1 MEIVQERLKRT
12 ALLLSPRQM
21 ELLEG
26 AHVLLLGLGGVGS
39 YAAEAL
45 ARLGVGHMTLVD
57 NDTVAP
63 SNLNR
68 QLPAL
73 ESTIGMRK
81 TDVTAARLRDAAPGI
96 RLDTADVF
104 YLPETPVEI
113 PEDCAVVVDAIDT
126 VSAKLHL
133 AQTCYRRG
141 VPLVSCM
148 GMGNRLDPTQI
159 RIGDLYET
167 RDCPLCRVMRQQL
180 RKRGVPSLRCVYSLE
195 KARVPVPPEEGAEAR
210 ATGRVA
216 PGSVSFV
223 PSVAGL
229 YLAYE
234 AAQAIWREGAWKEY
248 APAPA
253 TREKIS
259 R

>member
-1 MEIVQERLKRT
+1 MEIAQERLKRT
-12 ALLLSPRQM
+12 ALLLNAEQM
-21 ELLEG
+21 ERLRG
-26 AHVLLLGLGGVGS
+26 AHVLLFGLGGVGS

-45 ARLGVGHMTLVD
+45 ARLGVGHLTIVD

-73 ESTIGMRK
+73 ESTVGLLK
-81 TDVTAARLRDAAPGI
+81 TDVVAARLRDAAPGMEI
-96 RLDTADVF
+96 TTINAF
-104 YLPETPVEI
+104 YLPEKPVEI
-113 PEDCAVVVDAIDT
+113 PEDCTVVLDAIDT

-133 AQTCYRRG
+133 AETCYRRG
-141 VPLVSCM
+141 IPLVSCM

-167 RDCPLCRVMRQQL
+167 KDCRVMRQQL
-180 RKRGVPSLRCVYSLE
+180 RKRGVPALRCVYSLE
-195 KARVPVPPEEGAEAR
+195 KAKIPAPSPEDEAETK

-216 PGSVSFV
+216 PSSVSFV

-234 AAQAIWREGAWKEY
+234 AARIIWEGNKTNDENT
-248 APAPA
+248 PD
-253 TREKIS
+253 
-259 R
+259 

>member
-1 MEIVQERLKRT
+1 MEITREQRLNRT
-12 ALLLSPRQM
+12 ALLLNEEQM
-21 ELLEG
+21 EKLKN
-26 AHVLLLGLGGVGS
+26 AHVMLLGLGGVGS

-45 ARLGVGHMTLVD
+45 ARGGVGKMTLVD
-57 NDTVAP
+57 NDDVAV

-73 ESTIGMRK
+73 SSTVGRLK
-81 TDVTAARLRDAAPGI
+81 TDVVAQRLRDLAPDME
-96 RLDTADVF
+96 LTAINAF

-113 PEDCAVVVDAIDT
+113 PEDCTVVVDAIDT
-126 VSAKLHL
+126 TSAKLHL
-133 AQTCYRRG
+133 AQVCQERG
-141 VPLVSCM
+141 IAIVSCM

-167 RDCPLCRVMRQQL
+167 SGCPLCRVMRHEL
-180 RKRGVPSLRCVYSLE
+180 RKRGISSLRCVYSVE
-195 KARVPVPPEEGAEAR
+195 PAIQPRHGPDAETKGARP
-210 ATGRVA
+210 A

-234 AAQAIWREGAWKEY
+234 AIRMIADL
-248 APAPA
+248 
-253 TREKIS
+253 
-259 R
+259 

>member
-1 MEIVQERLKRT
+1 MDERFLRNEMLWGKDGQARLT
-12 ALLLSPRQM
+12 A
-21 ELLEG
+21 
-26 AHVLLLGLGGVGS
+26 AHVIVFGLGGVGS

-45 ARLGVGHMTLVD
+45 ARLGVGHLTIVD

-73 ESTIGMRK
+73 ESTVGQLK
-81 TDVTAARLRDAAPGI
+81 TDVVAARLRDAAPGMKI
-96 RLDTADVF
+96 TAINAF
-104 YLPETPVEI
+104 YLPENPVEI
-113 PEDCAVVVDAIDT
+113 PEDCTVVLDAIDT
-126 VSAKLHL
+126 VTAKLHL
-133 AQTCYRRG
+133 AETCYRRG
-141 VPLVSCM
+141 IPLVSCM
-148 GMGNRLDPTQI
+148 GMGNRLDPTLI

-180 RKRGVPSLRCVYSLE
+180 RKRGVPALRCVYSLE
-195 KARVPVPPEEGAEAR
+195 KAKIPTPSPEDEAETK

-234 AAQAIWREGAWKEY
+234 AARIIWEGTGSNDENT
-248 APAPA
+248 PD
-253 TREKIS
+253 
-259 R
+259 

>member
-1 MEIVQERLKRT
+1 MDITREQRLNRT
-12 ALLLSPRQM
+12 ALLLSDEQM
-21 ELLEG
+21 EKLKN
-26 AHVLLLGLGGVGS
+26 AHVMLLGLGGVGS

-45 ARLGVGHMTLVD
+45 ARAGVGEMTIVD
-57 NDTVAP
+57 NDDVAI

-73 ESTIGMRK
+73 SSTVGRLK
-81 TDVTAARLRDAAPGI
+81 TEVVAQRLRDLAPDME
-96 RLDTADVF
+96 LTAINAF

-113 PEDCAVVVDAIDT
+113 PEDCTVVDAIAPT
-126 VSAKLHL
+126 SAKLPL
-133 AQTCYRRG
+133 AQVCQERG
-141 VPLVSCM
+141 IAIVSCM

-167 RDCPLCRVMRQQL
+167 SGCPLCRVMRHEL
-180 RKRGVPSLRCVYSLE
+180 RKRGISSLRCVYSLE
-195 KARVPVPPEEGAEAR
+195 PAIQPRHGPDAETKGTR
-210 ATGRVA
+210 PA

-234 AAQAIWREGAWKEY
+234 AIRMIADL
-248 APAPA
+248 
-253 TREKIS
+253 
-259 R
+259 

>member
-1 MEIVQERLKRT
+1 MDICREERLRRT
-12 ALLLSPRQM
+12 ALLLDEGQM
-21 ELLEG
+21 RRLRE
-26 AHVLLLGLGGVGS
+26 AHVMLLGLGGVGS

-45 ARLGVGHMTLVD
+45 CRAGIGRLTLVD
-57 NDTVAP
+57 NDTVSP

-73 ESTIGMRK
+73 GSTVGRLK
-81 TDVTAARLRDAAPGI
+81 TEVVGERLRDIAPD
-96 RLDTADVF
+96 LELTLVSAF
-104 YLPETPVEI
+104 YLPETPVPI
-113 PEDCAVVVDAIDT
+113 PPDCTMVVDAVDT

-133 AQTCYRRG
+133 ARTCWERG

-159 RIGDLYET
+159 VIGDLYET
-167 RDCPLCRVMRQQL
+167 SGCPLCRVMRREL
-180 RKRGVPSLRCVYSLE
+180 RKSGVPALRCVYSTE
-195 KARVPVPPEEGAEAR
+195 EAR
-210 ATGRVA
+210 SPRIISNGETKGGRPA

-234 AAQAIWREGAWKEY
+234 AVRQIANF
-248 APAPA
+248 
-253 TREKIS
+253 
-259 R
+259 